1 MAQETEPKLTATF
14 PNGMKIDDRYEIIN
28 MLGAGGFATVYKAR
42 HLMIDRDVA
51 LKVMDLQ
58 KGVVDSTYA
67 ERFFREAKIAAK
79 IQHPNVV
86 TIYDFGFVGE
96 TQQPYIAMELLE
108 GYDLEHELKE
118 IGPLSP
124 NRAYVLFRPVLEA
137 LGEGHRL
144 GIVHKDLKP
153 ANLYMIDPGGV
164 REQMKVLDFGVARL
178 DSGQVAKLTDAGQL
192 MGTPRYLAPEYIKS
206 QIVTP
211 AIDVYQ
217 MALIISEALTAIPA
231 VDGNAYTAMMH
242 HCTGNLQISDFL
254 REGPVGEVF
263 AKALCID
270 NTQRYQNCQEFADA
284 LDSVASYFESNVPL
298 QGGAPQRTP
307 ELHLA
312 HSSINS
318 VIGSPDLQTGR
329 HSQLGPGALNADN
342 SDAEPAKRKS
352 VLPFAIISAVAIVGV
367 VGLIV
372 ALLSLEQEEQEMM
385 AQSEPPAPEVVY
397 IEKTSDSVT
406 FALSSE
412 PSGAQVRKFGSEEI
426 ICEKTPCVHVF
437 KGSLPID
444 VDFVLDDYYT
454 KLVTLNAEKDN
465 NVFVKLEPYKRRF
478 NFTTVPR
485 GAAIKSVSGEVLCET
500 TPCNEQ
506 FAGPWPMEVE
516 VTLAGFVTEKLTLT
530 TDKDSNIEV
539 LLKQKAVATK
549 TAVAANQPSKSA
561 APAKPTLNGHNNNGQ
576 VAAPPAQAPAKT
588 TKAPTIVILD

>member
-1 MAQETEPKLTATF
+1 MAQETEPKLSAAF
-14 PNGMKIDDRYEIIN
+14 PNGMKIDDRYEIID

-58 KGVVDSTYA
+58 KGVVDNTYA

-108 GYDLEHELKE
+108 GYDLDHELSKV
-118 IGPLSP
+118 GPLSP
-124 NRAYVLFRPVLEA
+124 NRAYALFRPVLEA

-217 MALIISEALTAIPA
+217 MALIISEALTGIPA
-231 VDGNAYTAMMH
+231 VDGNAYTAMML
-242 HCTGNLQISDFL
+242 HCSGNLQISDFL

-263 AKALCID
+263 SKALCID
-270 NTQRYQNCQEFADA
+270 HTQRYQNCQEFAEA
-284 LDSVASYFESNVPL
+284 LDSVACYFDSNVPL
-298 QGGAPQRTP
+298 QGGAPQR
-307 ELHLA
+307 
-312 HSSINS
+312 
-318 VIGSPDLQTGR
+318 SPDLHLTLSTVNSIVGSSDLMQTGR
-329 HSQLGPGALNADN
+329 HPQMAMGEMAGSNA
-342 SDAEPAKRKS
+342 AEKKRKS
-352 VLPFAIISAVAIVGV
+352 VLPFVAIAAIALIGFF
-367 VGLIV
+367 GLIIIM
-372 ALLSLEQEEQEMM
+372 AEDEE
-385 AQSEPPAPEVVY
+385 EPKPTEPIEPQVVY
-397 IEKTSDSVT
+397 VDKTSDSVT
-406 FALSSE
+406 FAFSSD
-412 PSGAQVRKFGSEEI
+412 PSGAQIRKFGTDEI

-437 KGSLPID
+437 KGPWPMD
-444 VDFVLDDYYT
+444 VDFVLDNYYT
-454 KLVTLNAEKDN
+454 KSITLTADLDS
-465 NVFVKLEPYKRRF
+465 NVSVALDPFKRRF
-478 NFTTVPR
+478 NFNSNPAGATV
-485 GAAIKSVSGEVLCET
+485 KTVKGEILCKA

-506 FAGPWPMEVE
+506 FSGPWPMEVE
-516 VTLAGFVTEKLTLT
+516 IAMNGYTTEKITLT
-530 TDKDSNIEV
+530 TDKDSNIDI
-539 LLKQKAVATK
+539 LLKKRLQKEET
-549 TAVAANQPSKSA
+549 
-561 APAKPTLNGHNNNGQ
+561 Q
-576 VAAPPAQAPAKT
+576 VAATTTT
-588 TKAPTIVILD
+588 TKTPKIKPPPTQVQHNDGSLVAAPVQPPKPQPKKIDIVIVE